1 MASGLA
7 PAGRAF
13 RFVGRDHPH
22 AVHLRRFRALVAQTE
37 PYARLTDAAAGGAVT
52 ERKLLRLSADDPAE
66 LRWVY
71 LSLQRAGGEGR
82 FDATTFLYSTS
93 KRRLTCFE
101 FPADPYLRALPSL
114 LVGGRLGRR
123 VLQFVPRRRLAYLT
137 EDGRVAKL
145 MRPADV
151 AAAYERLRA
160 VYAAAWAAAVS
171 FAVAAP
177 AGIDPETG
185 VCFQTLL
192 PGEDLAAS
200 ATGHN
205 LFELLGEAGAVTAE
219 LHGLAV
225 AAAPRWDRRS
235 FRRDVRKHLHLVSL
249 YRPREGVRLAPAV
262 ERLLRGLPELDRPV
276 FCHGDLRAGH
286 LLRHESGWAAIDLDG
301 CRLGDPC
308 QDVARLLA
316 FLKRDVPCLRERL
329 ADPSSTQLLLDDAVD
344 AFVEGYET
352 QSGRPLERRR
362 LDWYLAAH
370 ELHYLA
376 RMFKRDLFEPV
387 SFERGVERMLDLA
400 RRAHR
405 EPATIVAAG
414 GRR

>member
-1 MASGLA
+1 MATGLA
-7 PAGRAF
+7 SAGAAF
-13 RFVGRDHPH
+13 RFVGPDHPH
-22 AVHLRRFRALVAQTE
+22 AVHVRRFRALVAQTE
-37 PYARLTDAAAGGAVT
+37 VYARLTDTAANGAVS
-52 ERKLLRLSADDPAE
+52 ERKLLRLSAEDPGE

-71 LSLQRAGGEGR
+71 LSLQRAGNHGR
-82 FDATTFLYSTS
+82 FDAATFLYSTS

-101 FPADPYLRALPSL
+101 LPADPYLRTLPGL
-114 LVGGRLGRR
+114 LAGGRLGRR
-123 VLQFVPRRRLAYLT
+123 VLQFVPRQRLAYVT

-145 MRPADV
+145 MRPADIAPAYDRLGAV
-151 AAAYERLRA
+151 HAAAS
-160 VYAAAWAAAVS
+160 AAAAS

-185 VCFQTLL
+185 VFFQTLL

-200 ATGHN
+200 ATDDN
-205 LFELLGEAGAVTAE
+205 LFELLREAGAVTAE
-219 LHGLAV
+219 VHGLAV
-225 AAAPRWDRRS
+225 SAAPRWDQRS
-235 FRRDVRKHLHLVSL
+235 FRRDMRHHLHLVSL
-249 YRPREGVRLAPAV
+249 YRPREGARLAPAV
-262 ERLLRGLPELDRPV
+262 ERLVRTLPELHRPV
-276 FCHGDLRAGH
+276 LCHGDLRAGH
-286 LLRHESGWAAIDLDG
+286 LLRHEGGWAAIDFDG

-316 FLKRDVPCLRERL
+316 FLKRDVPCLRERF

-352 QSGRPLERRR
+352 RAGGPLERRR
-362 LDWYLAAH
+362 LDRYLAAH

-405 EPATIVAAG
+405 EPATIVAVG